1 MKYTLE
7 KMDSSRTISV
17 RTPPQLAIIER
28 ARRTPVRIVEIGPRR
43 GVRVGDAM
51 RKLRQEDAQRM
62 SALLEAELERLVA
75 EWSKVPS
82 LP

>member
-1 MKYTLE
+1 MAGFVPA
-7 KMDSSRTISV
+7 SSFTM
-17 RTPPQLAIIER
+17 TPRQLAIIER
-28 ARRTPVRIVEIGPRR
+28 ARRAPARIVQIERRR